1 MKRARGITS
10 WRHQLP
16 RPAWV
21 YAFIPHKLGSGLT
34 VTLLPLF
41 VVQVV
46 GGSVAD
52 VGQVVS
58 LTALASVPGSI
69 LWGNLSDRLGRRRPF
84 LMLGFLGFSLSA
96 LLIGLASSIPQILV
110 VSAIGSLLSAAI
122 GPVASALVLDEV
134 PEERWAESFGLFSQI
149 GGWSFV
155 VGMLVGTAWLTLLPK
170 WWGTGPA
177 MRGMFLF
184 AGGVAALSLILTLA
198 WLPEPQVSR
207 ARRPFHP
214 RFVGR
219 MAVSVVERALFHP
232 PRPWYFVL
240 RPAFLHQARQH
251 LRNALGRYY
260 LCSLL
265 LFFAINVGFVPF
277 PIFLTDT
284 LGATNAQAFLISL
297 IKSTADTFLYVPM
310 GRVVQRRRGIGLL
323 AQAAATRVTI
333 FGLFALVALIRPGP
347 IGLAVVAL
355 VHVLTGVTWAAI
367 AVSGTTAVAVL
378 APEGLE
384 GRAMGLYNAI
394 IGAAGIVGSLAGGYL
409 AETLGYGVS
418 FGGAALLMGLT
429 AVWLWR
435 LRAAVLNEAA
445 HRSSAQ
451 RVASGTVVRCSQG
464 ERQ

>member
-1 MKRARGITS
+1 
-10 WRHQLP
+10 
-16 RPAWV
+16 
-21 YAFIPHKLGSGLT
+21 
-34 VTLLPLF
+34 
-41 VVQVV
+41 
-46 GGSVAD
+46 VAD

-58 LTALASVPGSI
+58 LTALASVPGSV

-96 LLIGLASSIPQILV
+96 LLIGLASSIPQILA
-110 VSAIGSLLSAAI
+110 VSAIGGLLSAAI
-122 GPVASALVLDEV
+122 GPVASALVLDDV
-134 PEERWAESFGLFSQI
+134 PEERWAEFFGLFNLI

-184 AGGVAALSLILTLA
+184 AGGIAALSLILTLM
-198 WLPEPQVSR
+198 WLREPPAPR
-207 ARRPFHP
+207 TRRLFHP
-214 RFVGR
+214 TFAGR
-219 MAVSVVERALFHP
+219 LAVSVVERTLFHP

-240 RPAFLHQARQH
+240 RPAFLRQVRQH
-251 LRNALGRYY
+251 LKNTLGRYY
-260 LCSLL
+260 VCSLL

-277 PIFLTDT
+277 PIFLTDA
-284 LGATNAQAFLISL
+284 LGATSAQAFLISL

-323 AQAAATRVTI
+323 AQAAAARVTI
-333 FGLFALVALIRPGP
+333 FGLFALIALIRPGP

-355 VHVLTGVTWAAI
+355 VHVLTGVTWWAAI

-394 IGAAGIVGSLAGGYL
+394 IGAAGVVGSLAGGYL
-409 AETLGYGVS
+409 AEILGYGVS
-418 FGGAALLMGLT
+418 FGSAALLMGLT

-445 HRSSAQ
+445 HRSSRS
-451 RVASGTVVRCSQG
+451 RVASGTGSMQPG
-464 ERQ
+464 